1 VTSGGYTFVVPGP
14 PTGKGRPKFN
24 RKSGVAVTP
33 ARTRIAENRVL
44 LAWQDANHPRY
55 DLGPV
60 SLHVEAVLERPRGHY
75 RTNGLL
81 NTAGERSGWPTK
93 VPDADNLLKLVADA
107 LNKQAY
113 RDDSQ
118 IVHATVIKRWA
129 NPDEGEHLR
138 VSLAPMPVLD
148 QPHHARAVA

>member
-1 VTSGGYTFVVPGP
+1 MTYTFIVPGP
-14 PTGKGRPKFN
+14 PVGKGRPKFV
-24 RKSGVAVTP
+24 RASGRAVTP

-44 LAWQDANHPRY
+44 LAWQDTGQPRI
-55 DLGPV
+55 DLGAV
-60 SLHVEAVLERPRGHY
+60 ALHVEAVLERPRGHF

-81 NTAGERSGWPTK
+81 GAAGERSPWPTK

-107 LNKQAY
+107 CNKHAY

-129 NPDEGEHLR
+129 NPDEDEHLR
-138 VSLAPMPVLD
+138 VTLASMPVLD
-148 QPHHARAVA
+148 PPSPAKAVA

>member
-1 VTSGGYTFVVPGP
+1 MTGYTFLVPGP
-14 PTGKGRPKFN
+14 PTGKARPRFNTKTGRTY
-24 RKSGVAVTP
+24 TP
-33 ARTRIAENRVL
+33 AGTTRAENRVL
-44 LAWQDANHPRY
+44 YAWIEADHPRF

-60 SLHVEAVLERPRGHY
+60 ALHVEAVLERPKGHY

-81 NTAGERSGWPTK
+81 GAAGERAPWPTK

-129 NPDEGEHLR
+129 NNGEGEHLR

-148 QPHHARAVA
+148 PPSPMKAVA

>member
-1 VTSGGYTFVVPGP
+1 MSGYTFTVPGP
-14 PTGKGRPKFN
+14 PTGKGRPRFN
-24 RKSGVAVTP
+24 RKSGHAVTP

-44 LAWQDANHPRY
+44 LAWQDAGQARF

-60 SLHVEAVLERPRGHY
+60 SLHVEAVLERPKGHY

-81 NTAGERSGWPTK
+81 AAAGERAPWPTK

-129 NPDEGEHLR
+129 NTNEGEHLR
-138 VSLAPMPVLD
+138 VTLAPMPVLD
-148 QPHHARAVA
+148 PPTSQKAVA

>member
-1 VTSGGYTFVVPGP
+1 MSAYTFTVPGP
-14 PTGKGRPKFN
+14 PTGKGRPTFV
-24 RKSGVAVTP
+24 RATGRAITP
-33 ARTRIAENRVL
+33 QRTRLAENRVL
-44 LAWQDANHPRY
+44 LAWQDTHQARI

-60 SLHVEAVLERPRGHY
+60 ALHVEAVLERPNGHY

-81 NTAGERSGWPTK
+81 AAAGERSPWPTK
-93 VPDADNLLKLVADA
+93 TPDADNLLKLVADA

-129 NPDEGEHLR
+129 NAGEQEHLR
-138 VSLAPMPVLD
+138 VTLSSMPTLGQVG
-148 QPHHARAVA
+148 QVAA